1 MGPRPRLM
9 YRAGTAALTL
19 VLAFPALAQDAGFSA
34 YGNMLI
40 FTYERSP
47 DGDRTLGAN
56 DNPASGEQKSPPPA
70 PNGCPFRDGKLEL
83 IA

>member
-1 MGPRPRLM
+1 MCL
-9 YRAGTAALTL
+9 AGTAAMTL
-19 VLAFPALAQDAGFSA
+19 ALAFPALAQDAGFSA

-40 FTYERSP
+40 FTYEHAPPSAAH
-47 DGDRTLGAN
+47 RTLRAN
-56 DNPASGEQKSPPPA
+56 DNPASGEQKAPPPA